1 MLKNTVYLKLTNAC
15 NLLCPFCYN
24 IKANRIKL
32 NLEKVIHALK
42 GISPDKIIFHGG
54 EPLLAVNDSLTIINY
69 FKHIEFS
76 ITSNL
81 TTEITDDVI
90 QLLKQCEIATS
101 YSCDRFINKSSF
113 DKFINNIQ
121 FIQENLRKDITL
133 LITLSENQLKQSINN
148 LLNIIE
154 LIQPTY
160 VRFERLYFTN
170 DIDKEYKKEFYELTD
185 NYLFNVFSVFKDS
198 RNVLMLNML
207 ESIKNNTSVYPTK
220 CSENIFT
227 IEPNGSYYSCPNS
240 GKPVNN
246 LNNKRDCIK
255 CSYFKYCQ
263 SDCESFRD
271 VCSFPKKT
279 FDLVKRLYEDGNIS

>member
-1 MLKNTVYLKLTNAC
+1 MLKKTVYLKLTNAC
-15 NLLCPFCYN
+15 NLRCPFCYN
-24 IKANRIKL
+24 IKASKVNL
-32 NLEKVIHALK
+32 NLENVINALEE
-42 GISPDKIIFHGG
+42 ITPDKIIFHGG
-54 EPLLAVNDSLTIINY
+54 EPLLAVNDSLSIINC
-69 FKHIEFS
+69 FKHVEFS

-90 QLLKQCEIATS
+90 QLLKHCEIATS
-101 YSCDRFINKSSF
+101 YSCDRFINKNSF

-121 FIQENLRKDITL
+121 LIQEILRKDITL

-154 LIQPTY
+154 LIHPKY
-160 VRFERLYFTN
+160 VRFERLYFSTKV
-170 DIDKEYKKEFYELTD
+170 DEEYKKEIYELTD
-185 NYLFNVFSVFKDS
+185 EYLFNIFSVFKDS
-198 RNVLMLNML
+198 RNVLMQNML
-207 ESIKNNTSVYPTK
+207 DSIKNNTSVYPTK

-227 IEPNGSYYSCPNS
+227 IEPDGSYYSCPNS

-271 VCSFPKKT
+271 VCCFPKKT

>member
-15 NLLCPFCYN
+15 NLRCPFCYN
-24 IKANRIKL
+24 IKANKVKL
-32 NLEKVIHALK
+32 NLEKVIHVLEE
-42 GISPDKIIFHGG
+42 ISPDKIIFHGG
-54 EPLLAVNDSLTIINY
+54 EPLLAVNDSLAIINY
-69 FKHIEFS
+69 FKHINFS

-81 TTEITDDVI
+81 TAEITDDVI

-101 YSCDRFINKSSF
+101 YSCDRFINKNSF

-121 FIQENLRKDITL
+121 FIKEELRKDITL

-148 LLNIIE
+148 LLNTIE
-154 LIQPTY
+154 LIQPKH
-160 VRFERLYFTN
+160 VMFERLYFTY
-170 DIDKEYKKEFYELTD
+170 DVDKEYKKEFYKLTD

-198 RNVLMLNML
+198 RNMLMLNML

-220 CSENIFT
+220 CSKNIFT
-227 IEPNGSYYSCPNS
+227 IEPNGSYYSCPNL
-240 GKPVNN
+240 GKTLNN

-271 VCSFPKKT
+271 VCGFPKKT
-279 FDLVKRLYEDGNIS
+279 FDLVKRLYEDGNLS